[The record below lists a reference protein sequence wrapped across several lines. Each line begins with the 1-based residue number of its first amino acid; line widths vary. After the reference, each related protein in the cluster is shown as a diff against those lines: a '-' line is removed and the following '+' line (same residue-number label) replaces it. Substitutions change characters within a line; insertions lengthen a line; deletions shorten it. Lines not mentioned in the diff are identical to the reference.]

1 MKVLAAIIPGF
12 SVTQSYKNNNN
23 KLLPIWPKS
32 GTICLKIDF
41 GWIYSIYVTGNA
53 VMTVHV
59 PVYSPFSSI
68 GRNCVHPFSHHNNS
82 FVLPL
87 STFLVSTVSAQH
99 HPSISPSRP
108 GFLWESDRDAELFI
122 LCVELTLYSIKQTEW
137 WRERHGGLVIGHLHS
152 RIYRS
157 TDVVLIS
164 QYSHINSTLNCKLD
178 AYRGLKKSK

>member
-1 MKVLAAIIPGF
+1 M
-12 SVTQSYKNNNN
+12 
-23 KLLPIWPKS
+23 
-32 GTICLKIDF
+32 
-41 GWIYSIYVTGNA
+41 TGNA
-53 VMTVHV
+53 AMTVHV

-68 GRNCVHPFSHHNNS
+68 RRNCVHPFSHHNNS

-87 STFLVSTVSAQH
+87 STFLVL
-99 HPSISPSRP
+99 PSISPSRS

-122 LCVELTLYSIKQTEW
+122 LCVELTRCHPLFNKTDRVME
-137 WRERHGGLVIGHLHS
+137 RERHGGLVIGHLHS

-178 AYRGLKKSK
+178 AYRGLKKIK

>member
-12 SVTQSYKNNNN
+12 SVAQSYRNHNNN

-53 VMTVHV
+53 AMTVHV

-99 HPSISPSRP
+99 HPSISPSRS
-108 GFLWESDRDAELFI
+108 GFLWESDRDAALFI
-122 LCVELTLYSIKQTEW
+122 LCVELTRCHPLFNKTDRVMERETRRTGDWPFALSDLSINRCCIDLT
-137 WRERHGGLVIGHLHS
+137 V
-152 RIYRS
+152 
-157 TDVVLIS
+157 
-164 QYSHINSTLNCKLD
+164 
-178 AYRGLKKSK
+178 